1 MKSFR
6 LALLASCI
14 ALPAL
19 AQEIPARDANATT
32 VRATADAQRGVAD
45 AQARVN
51 AANAQAQ
58 ATATANLQG
67 DRAREGGTTAAHADA
82 SSVPR
87 TMPPVIDPIA
97 PDRPLTPK
105 ERAGLTVA
113 RTWIQKF
120 QTPHLDG
127 DGVVHFTAGK
137 GQVFVVTA
145 VDHVTDIALAPG
157 EIIAP
162 PLHVGDA
169 DSWKTHVAMSGSGQK
184 TTSHILVKPIDAG
197 LSTNVVVETNKR
209 TLSVALTSRR
219 QDYMPLVS
227 LDIPGEDDDRTWSAA
242 IARYDQPG
250 TAASTPASPCDQQPV
265 ITPDQFK
272 ITGDD
277 VSWRPVQAYAVSTP
291 VGMKTCIDFPSSIGS
306 EDLPAL
312 LALADDGG
320 WFSSP
325 TKKIVNV
332 RYVRRRFIADEL
344 LTRFIL
350 VDGVGGDQKKI
361 DIERKKS

>member
-1 MKSFR
+1 MKAFR
-6 LALLASCI
+6 LALLASGI

-19 AQEIPARDANATT
+19 AQEIHAREDAATA
-32 VRATADAQRGVAD
+32 RATADAQRGVAD
-45 AQARVN
+45 AQAGAS
-51 AANAQAQ
+51 AANAQAR
-58 ATATANLQG
+58 ASATANL
-67 DRAREGGTTAAHADA
+67 RGTTAAHAD
-82 SSVPR
+82 SSNAVPR
-87 TMPPVIDPIA
+87 TMPPTIDPIA
-97 PDRPLTPK
+97 PDKPLTPK
-105 ERAGLTVA
+105 ERAGITVA
-113 RTWIQKF
+113 RTWINKF

-127 DGVVHFTAGK
+127 DGVEHFTAGK

-145 VDHVTDIALAPG
+145 VDHVTDIALAQG

-162 PLHVGDA
+162 PLHLGDA
-169 DSWKTHVAMSGSGQK
+169 ESWKTHVAMSGSGQK

-197 LSTNVVVETNKR
+197 LSTNVVIETNRR
-209 TLSVALTSRR
+209 TISVALTSRR

-227 LDIPGEDDDRTWSAA
+227 LDIPSDDDDKVWSAA
-242 IARYDQPG
+242 VARYDQPG
-250 TAASTPASPCDQQPV
+250 TAATAASPCDQQPV

-277 VSWRPVQAYAVSTP
+277 VTWRPVQAYVVSTP

-325 TKKIVNV
+325 TKKMINV
-332 RYVRRRFIADEL
+332 RYVHRRFIADEL

-350 VDGVGGDQKKI
+350 VDGVGSDQKQI
-361 DIERKKS
+361 VVVRKKS

>member
-1 MKSFR
+1 
-6 LALLASCI
+6 
-14 ALPAL
+14 
-19 AQEIPARDANATT
+19 
-32 VRATADAQRGVAD
+32 
-45 AQARVN
+45 
-51 AANAQAQ
+51 
-58 ATATANLQG
+58 
-67 DRAREGGTTAAHADA
+67 
-82 SSVPR
+82 
-87 TMPPVIDPIA
+87 MPPAIDPVA
-97 PDRPLTPK
+97 PDKPLTPK

-113 RTWIQKF
+113 RAWINKF

-184 TTSHILVKPIDAG
+184 LNSHILVKPIDAG

-209 TLSVALTSRR
+209 TISVALTSRR
-219 QDYMPLVS
+219 VDYMPLVS
-227 LDIPGEDDDRTWSAA
+227 LDIPSDDDDDKVWSAA
-242 IARYDQPG
+242 IARYEPPG
-250 TAASTPASPCDQQPV
+250 TATTAASPCDQQPA
-265 ITPDQFK
+265 IAPDQFK
-272 ITGDD
+272 LTGDD
-277 VSWRPVQAYAVSTP
+277 VSWRPVQVYAVSTP

-332 RYVRRRFIADEL
+332 RYVRRRFIADEML
-344 LTRFIL
+344 SRFIL
-350 VDGVGGDQKKI
+350 VDGVGSDQKQI
-361 DIERKKS
+361 IVSRRKS